1 MIYLLRE
8 INTGNKIKEKRDMRK
23 EAEVIRVDHLPLE
36 EIKKVREMKKNQRNL
51 QILFTLVQ
59 RD

>member
-8 INTGNKIKEKRDMRK
+8 INTGNKIKGKRDMRK
-23 EAEVIRVDHLPLE
+23 VAEVIRVDHLPLE